1 MDTITVDLLSACDL
15 VLRHCHR
22 PDDTWTFESGSEAHI
37 ALADAVTQARI
48 ALGID
53 RPEMPATCKKEVAA

>member
-37 ALADAVTQARI
+37 ALAESVTQAKL
-48 ALGID
+48 ALGIN
-53 RPEMPATCKKEVAA
+53 RPQMPATCRKEVAA